1 MPKNTNIKLKIFG
14 SKSRLKGVRHYENSF
29 QMSMQ
34 FSSGLVGCD
43 VKGFTFICNQ
53 SVAVL
58 AAFVSLLS
66 VLWCF
71 CEMACVSRDEIS
83 DHSFESTEEQSSETS
98 EDSFHST
105 IDDFLPYAENLKPM
119 ANEQEAAAYVEQVAR
134 EEEEEQILWSRF
146 SGEEGV
152 ES

>member
-1 MPKNTNIKLKIFG
+1 
-14 SKSRLKGVRHYENSF
+14 
-29 QMSMQ
+29 MQ

-53 SVAVL
+53 SVAVF
-58 AAFVSLLS
+58 AAFVSLLLS

-83 DHSFESTEEQSSETS
+83 DHSFENNEEQSSEAS

-105 IDDFLPYAENLKPM
+105 IDDFLPYDENLKPI

-134 EEEEEQILWSRF
+134 EEEEEEILWSRF
-146 SGEEGV
+146 SGEEGGRKLV
-152 ES
+152 CITICYIFDADRRKSYLCTVHLIL